1 MARDVRGKRV
11 AILATDGFEQS
22 ELMEPRNALMAA
34 GAVTKVIS
42 PTTGKIRGWQ
52 HKNWGEEIGVDLPLE
67 EARAQDFDA
76 LLLPGGVMNP
86 DRLRT
91 NEKAVRFVQEMF
103 AAGKPVAAICHGPW
117 LLVEADVVRGRTVTS
132 WPSLKTDLRN
142 AGADWVDREV
152 VTDEGLVTSRKPA
165 DIPAF
170 TAKMLEEFGEGIHR
184 HRVRTEQSAQSTERR
199 V

>member
-1 MARDVRGKRV
+1 MAANNLNGKRV

-42 PTTGKIRGWQ
+42 PATGKIRGWQ

-86 DRLRT
+86 DKLRT

-103 AAGKPVAAICHGPW
+103 AAGKPIAAICHGPW
-117 LLVEADVVRGRTVTS
+117 LLVDAGVVKGRNLTS
-132 WPSLKTDLRN
+132 YHTLATDLRN
-142 AGADWVDREV
+142 AGANWSDQEV
-152 VTDEGLVTSRKPA
+152 VVDQGFVTSRKP
-165 DIPAF
+165 DDLPAF
-170 TAKMLEEFGEGIHR
+170 NDKVLEEIAEGEHAGQ
-184 HRVRTEQSAQSTERR
+184 TA
-199 V
+199 